1 MNLPALQALARLKS
15 DIKTTKTT
23 AITVAVFF
31 ICYIPGVVYAC
42 VGQQDRSPTDIWF
55 SFLSWL
61 ALYFSSAANPIIYF
75 LRTNWFRS
83 VFKQFMKDAIGSSPF
98 KENPRGTGEG
108 RAKPNVEGVAIT
120 KKDGD
125 ADCDGLQPEE
135 IQIMNNYHGQRRNGM
150 VISSIQALEA
160 HLNEEGDEKQQRGKA
175 VCSNSTSPSFSL
187 SRPSQF
193 LIEQIE
199 DVSATTIEAQ
209 KSDDRGGDGM
219 KVKREEAL
227 ETKRGNKGPRKGK
240 PPAKMN
246 AHLMSG
252 CQAEVKREVV
262 ALCSVAVKT
271 KWEEILGRRRN
282 AITPAFR
289 DQPNLA
295 SFDISEEMNKG
306 EETKDMVVVELE

>member
-1 MNLPALQALARLKS
+1 MNLPALQAQARLKS
-15 DIKTTKTT
+15 DIKTTKTI

-31 ICYIPGVVYAC
+31 ICYVPALVYAG
-42 VGQQDRSPTDIWF
+42 VGRLDRSPTDIWF

-61 ALYFSSAANPIIYF
+61 ALYFSSTANPIIYY
-75 LRTNWFRS
+75 LRTNKFRS
-83 VFKQFMKDAIGSSPF
+83 VFKQFMKDPIGSSPF

-108 RAKPNVEGVAIT
+108 RSKPNVEGGAIT

-135 IQIMNNYHGQRRNGM
+135 IQIMNDYHGQRRNGM
-150 VISSIQALEA
+150 VILSIQALEA
-160 HLNEEGDEKQQRGKA
+160 HLNEEGGENQHRGKA
-175 VCSNSTSPSFSL
+175 VCSNSTSLSFSL

-199 DVSATTIEAQ
+199 DVSATTIQAQ
-209 KSDDRGGDGM
+209 KSDDRGGDRI
-219 KVKREEAL
+219 KVKKEEAL
-227 ETKRGNKGPRKGK
+227 ETKRVNKGPRKGK

-252 CQAEVKREVV
+252 CRADVKREVV
-262 ALCSVAVKT
+262 ALCSVVVET
-271 KWEEILGRRRN
+271 KWEDILERRRN

-306 EETKDMVVVELE
+306 EDTKDMVVVELE